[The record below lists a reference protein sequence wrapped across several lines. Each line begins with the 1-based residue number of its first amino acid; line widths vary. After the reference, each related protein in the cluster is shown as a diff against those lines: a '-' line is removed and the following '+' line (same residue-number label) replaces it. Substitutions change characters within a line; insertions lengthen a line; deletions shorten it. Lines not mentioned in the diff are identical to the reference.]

1 MRVPMVIT
9 ALNVLQ
15 TLQDLSL
22 VLQMLIVLLVMLL
35 VVANACMVKVT
46 FVKLVVLALWCM
58 KMGTVHNVQQLVIA
72 IIVLLGY
79 AIIVLMDG

>member
-1 MRVPMVIT
+1 MVIT

-46 FVKLVVLALWCM
+46 FVKLVVLAL
-58 KMGTVHNVQQLVIA
+58 
-72 IIVLLGY
+72 
-79 AIIVLMDG
+79 